1 MIISRQRGHIKGV
14 KVQVRV
20 LLEPQRILFL
30 ELIEGHI
37 LREDGHC
44 RDGRVHF
51 FLKNNYYF
59 VKKLLKDLEVSIF
72 CRIFAVGK

>member
-30 ELIEGHI
+30 ELIEGYPS
-37 LREDGHC
+37 EDGHC

-59 VKKLLKDLEVSIF
+59 VKKLLKDLEVSFF